1 MQSYEVAVGHG
12 ANKSKD
18 VESAIGIEPTESK
31 EQFGTGVSENVN
43 DLHRT
48 LGHRQVQLM
57 AIGASIGAGIFI
69 LIGSSLQAAGPAGM
83 LLAYTVYACIL
94 ATVNSTV
101 AEMVVFMPVSGS
113 FIRYA
118 AKWVD
123 PALGFT
129 AGWNFFLFQASF
141 IPFEISFVNVLLRY
155 WTHAIPVAA
164 VCGICLVA
172 YL

>member
-1 MQSYEVAVGHG
+1 MQSYESAAGHG

-18 VESAIGIEPTESK
+18 VESAVGIEPSESK
-31 EQFGTGVSENVN
+31 EQFGTGVSENV
-43 DLHRT
+43 DELHRT
-48 LGHRQVQLM
+48 LGHRQIQLM
-57 AIGASIGAGIFI
+57 AIGASIGAALFI
-69 LIGSSLQAAGPAGM
+69 LKGNSLAAAGPGGM
-83 LLAYTVYACIL
+83 LLAYIVYACIM

-141 IPFEISFVNVLLRY
+141 IPFEITFVNILLRY
-155 WTHAIPVAA
+155 WTDAIPVAA
-164 VCGICLVA
+164 VCAICLVA